1 MQSGDMRNLSWN
13 TIKKKFLSCHY
24 RVQMIRKVK
33 SDRSPLSPEN
43 SPGYWKSTPD
53 PKKEKTRVT
62 CCHIFRFNSRSDAYF
77 LVKWQ
82 VYRMRK

>member
-1 MQSGDMRNLSWN
+1 MRKSVMEHY
-13 TIKKKFLSCHY
+13 KKKFLSCHY
-24 RVQMIRKVK
+24 RVQIRKVK
-33 SDRSPLSPEN
+33 SDRSLLSPEN

-62 CCHIFRFNSRSDAYF
+62 CCHIFGFNSRSDAYF

-82 VYRMRK
+82 VYQMRK